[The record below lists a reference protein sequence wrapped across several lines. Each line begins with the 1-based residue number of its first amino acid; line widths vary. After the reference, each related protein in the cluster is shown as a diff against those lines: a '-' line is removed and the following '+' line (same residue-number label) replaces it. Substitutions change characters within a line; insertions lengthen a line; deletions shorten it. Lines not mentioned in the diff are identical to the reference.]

1 MEKKKNYLAYV
12 LVDPNTNIP
21 RYVGITTTSLSQ
33 RFAGHMRDIYNRPNL
48 NPHKTNWFKKLLQGG
63 QIPKIELIKE
73 CDSLEELKQFEV
85 DYIKK
90 YKKDYKLINMTSG
103 GDWVGEH
110 AHDRETILKRRHTR
124 AVTQYNILG
133 EKIADYEIMED
144 IMRELG
150 LKEKACSHITQ
161 CCKGTRKYAYGYV
174 WRYKG
179 DPLGDISNINPRS
192 LDLNYL
198 VQYSLNG
205 ERIAE
210 FDSAKLA
217 AEAVGKKS
225 SSNLSSVIKGNQKT
239 FGGYLW
245 QIEPKFV
252 YFDQKLFEEI
262 HKNTNKNT
270 NLIHNNYIIQCFD
283 LENNL
288 ISEFRSMLD
297 AAQKM
302 YNKEYYRKHID
313 DCCKGIKE
321 QWKGYKWKKVSI
333 NPSNSEN
340 ELIESTQS

>member
-1 MEKKKNYLAYV
+1 MNKNYLAYV
-12 LVDPNTNIP
+12 LVDPNTNFP
-21 RYVGITTTSLSQ
+21 RYVGITTKSLSQ

-63 QIPKIELIKE
+63 QIPRIELIKE
-73 CDSLEELKQFEV
+73 CNSLEELKQFEI

-90 YKKDYKLINMTSG
+90 YKDVYKLINMTPG

-110 AHDRETILKRRHTR
+110 AHTRETILKRRHTK
-124 AVTQYNILG
+124 AVIQYNILG
-133 EKIADYEIMED
+133 EKIAEYEIMED
-144 IMRELG
+144 VMRELN

-161 CCKGTRKYAYGYV
+161 CCKGTRKYAYGYI

-179 DPLGDISNINPRS
+179 DPLGDISNINPRN

-198 VQYSLNG
+198 VQYSLEG
-205 ERIAE
+205 ERLAE
-210 FDSAKLA
+210 YSTAKAA

-225 SSNLSSVIKGNQKT
+225 ASNLSSVIRGDQKT

-252 YFDQKLFEEI
+252 YFNQTLFNNVYKRMDKDTSKI
-262 HKNTNKNT
+262 HTN
-270 NLIHNNYIIQCFD
+270 HIIKCFD
-283 LENNL
+283 LEDNL
-288 ISEFRSMLD
+288 VEEFKSMLD
-297 AAQKM
+297 AAQKI
-302 YNKEYYRKHID
+302 YNKDYYRRYIS
-313 DCCKGIKE
+313 DCCNGLRK